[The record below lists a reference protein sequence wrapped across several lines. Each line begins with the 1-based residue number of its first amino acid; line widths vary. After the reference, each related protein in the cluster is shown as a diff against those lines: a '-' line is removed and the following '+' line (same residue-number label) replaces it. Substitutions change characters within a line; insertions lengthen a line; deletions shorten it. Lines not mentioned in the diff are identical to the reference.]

1 MLPREQYYENLSKKI
16 IKSLE
21 KRNMVGY
28 YYPTK
33 DEAIKQVLNLIDKE
47 STVSWGGSMTLHE
60 TGLLEAL
67 KKENLTLLDRS
78 QCSSPEE
85 IHELYHQALSADYY
99 LMSTN
104 AITMDGKLVNID
116 GNGNRL
122 AALIYGPRNVIIVV
136 GMNKVVLDE
145 EAGLKRVRNEA
156 SPINTVRLNMNTPCS
171 KIGHCH
177 DCLCEDTICCQTVI
191 TRMSRHPG
199 RINVILIGEEYGY

>member
-1 MLPREQYYENLSKKI
+1 MLPREQYYENLSKQI
-16 IKSLE
+16 IKALE
-21 KRNMVGY
+21 KRNMEGY
-28 YYPTK
+28 YCTNA
-33 DEAIKQVLNLIDKE
+33 DAAIKQVLNLIEEE
-47 STVSWGGSMTLHE
+47 STVSWGGSMTLQE

-67 KKENLTLLDRS
+67 KEEKLNLLDRS

-85 IHELYHQALSADYY
+85 IHELYHQALNADYY

-145 EAGLKRVRNEA
+145 DAGLKRVRNEA

-171 KIGHCH
+171 KTGHCH
-177 DCLCEDTICCQTVI
+177 DCLCQDTICCQTVI

-199 RINVILIGEEYGY
+199 RIKVVLIGEEYGY